1 MTFSRIL
8 NPQFEIFNSRALFG
22 FPDRVSGMVGASPA
36 CMHFLIL
43 EKNDTILTSGRG
55 GTAAD
60 HLIQLPARL
69 ASVFVRKTRALPFF
83 RAVGDLPAGSV
94 IQEFLDS
101 FNADFLAMD

>member
-8 NPQFEIFNSRALFG
+8 NPEFEIFVDIAKIHWTSETLVFRRPCL
-22 FPDRVSGMVGASPA
+22 
-36 CMHFLIL
+36 HFLIL
-43 EKNDTILTSGRG
+43 EKDNTILTSGRG